1 MAGSF
6 TTTEANAILTEKFKT
21 DTNYAALFTVSPADA
36 GSTANEVADLYDYVR
51 KVTTFGD
58 DATAR
63 AISNT
68 GDLTFDAANGG
79 DWETITH
86 LGFAATVTH
95 AAAIYAW
102 GPLTT
107 SKLIEDGD
115 QIKFVTGNITIT
127 FAAGTE

>member
-1 MAGSF
+1 
-6 TTTEANAILTEKFKT
+6 
-21 DTNYAALFTVSPADA
+21 
-36 GSTANEVADLYDYVR
+36 VR
-51 KVTTFGD
+51 KVTTFAS

-86 LGFAATVTH
+86 LGFSDSVTH
-95 AAAIYAW
+95 ADPIYAW

-115 QIKFVTGNITIT
+115 QIKFVIGNITIT